1 MEVLLV
7 VVIWFLGLI
16 GLILFFVWLFMRKS
30 RIKGELKTFFEKY
43 DFTPQASLPVSISTF
58 LRNNFHSVTSYHGL
72 INKNG
77 EQFPFFWIYGFPKPA
92 FYYNKTNTYVEPYL
106 LLFFPPYTLSSK
118 FITQIGQSVKS
129 PSFKNILLTWDTD
142 HPIEIKLID
151 EKYFMVKW
159 QSRHKVDSFEKRLQW
174 LYQNIC

>member
-1 MEVLLV
+1 MEIILGWLL
-7 VVIWFLGLI
+7 FL
-16 GLILFFVWLFMRKS
+16 LILSPLIMFFVWLFVRRS
-30 RIKGELKTFFEKY
+30 RIKKELKTFFEKY
-43 DFTPQASLPVSISTF
+43 GFTLLTSLPVSISTF
-58 LRNNFHSVTSYHGL
+58 LRNNFHSVTCYQGL

-106 LLFFPPYTLSSK
+106 MLFFPPYTLSRK
-118 FITQIGQSVKS
+118 FITQIGKSVKS

-142 HPIEIKLID
+142 YPIEIKLID

-159 QSRHKVDSFEKRLQW
+159 QSRHIVESFEKRLQW